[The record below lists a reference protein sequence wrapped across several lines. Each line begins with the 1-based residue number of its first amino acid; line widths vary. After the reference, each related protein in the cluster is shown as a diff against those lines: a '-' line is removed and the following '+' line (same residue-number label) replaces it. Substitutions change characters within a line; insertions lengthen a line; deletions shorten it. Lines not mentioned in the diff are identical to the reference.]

1 MGSRLKGKVAI
12 VTGGGSGI
20 GRATVLKLAG
30 LGASI
35 AIADINEEAANKV
48 AEEVKEAGGEVFPP
62 KADTGTTRLLDDC
75 FHIVKG
81 ERDNFL
87 SSILSDAA
95 GDVDTE
101 LLPFSTITKPPLLLS
116 SECECCES
124 LFLYAV

>member
-1 MGSRLKGKVAI
+1 VLNIPFLTNGI
-12 VTGGGSGI
+12 EGGI
-20 GRATVLKLAG
+20 IFLVDKR
-30 LGASI
+30 
-35 AIADINEEAANKV
+35 DF
-48 AEEVKEAGGEVFPP
+48 AEKYLLEFDPGEAGGEVFPP

-116 SECECCES
+116 SDCECCES